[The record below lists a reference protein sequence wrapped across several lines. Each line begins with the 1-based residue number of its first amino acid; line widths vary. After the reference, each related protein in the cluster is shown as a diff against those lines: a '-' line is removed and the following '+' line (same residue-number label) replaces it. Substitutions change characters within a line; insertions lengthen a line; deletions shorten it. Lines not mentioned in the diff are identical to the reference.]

1 MCSNDVPFNVHI
13 SIPVQHTA
21 HSFRADGSPK
31 WFLAFGEAIKQTHKI
46 HSYSRTAVSWSDGIS
61 FEVAFGPAKNT

>member
-1 MCSNDVPFNVHI
+1 MFNLNNIGVFLYI
-13 SIPVQHTA
+13 QHTA

-31 WFLAFGEAIKQTHKI
+31 WFLAFGEAIKQTQDPLLFPW
-46 HSYSRTAVSWSDGIS
+46 SWSDGIS